1 MDRKK
6 NQNSDSKVA
15 SALVK
20 ENTIDGQLGIVLSS
34 ILIVLLIPLLIK
46 YQEESYIVATAID
59 SSQDLE
65 ISLMSVIDREP
76 YSEVQGWQKTEGN
89 WQLKNAG
96 VELIMM
102 HCIVFLI

>member
-1 MDRKK
+1 
-6 NQNSDSKVA
+6 VA
-15 SALVK
+15 
-20 ENTIDGQLGIVLSS
+20 I
-34 ILIVLLIPLLIK
+34 
-46 YQEESYIVATAID
+46 AID